1 MAWQSPAIRL
11 ARLHPAVTWPQG
23 MGAILAAM
31 DALPPTF
38 LSTVQ
43 LTRESH
49 TIRRAGLLTPYTAET
64 IAEDALRAGP
74 DGSVTVTV
82 SRGTRR
88 DVLEALRRRLAPLS
102 RRGLLVHVRPGP
114 VDHDNS

>member
-1 MAWQSPAIRL
+1 MARQSPAIRL
-11 ARLHPAVTWPQG
+11 ARLHPAVTCPQG
-23 MGAILAAM
+23 TGAIVAAR
-31 DALPPTF
+31 DAFAPSFLPNA
-38 LSTVQ
+38 Q
-43 LTRESH
+43 LNRESH
-49 TIRRAGLLTPYTAET
+49 TIRRTGLLTPYAAET

-74 DGSVTVTV
+74 EGSVTVTV

-114 VDHDNS
+114 VD